1 VHPITRPEEH
11 TMREHD
17 AAVDAANVGDAER
30 GKAQRLLV
38 VANETLAGEG
48 AVHAIE
54 ELIARGARVLVVTPV
69 LISRARYWTSDLSA
83 GIERARERLAE
94 SLASLR
100 ARGIDADGTV
110 GDGHPLLAIE
120 DALRHFRAD
129 HLLIITHPPGRSNWL
144 EHRLV
149 EHADERFDLAVSHAV
164 VDLGAAGARAWPVHV
179 AHV

>member
-1 VHPITRPEEH
+1 
-11 TMREHD
+11 MRERD
-17 AAVDAANVGDAER
+17 AAVGAANVGDVDRVE
-30 GKAQRLLV
+30 AQRLLV

-54 ELIARGARVLVVTPV
+54 GLIARRAQVLVVAPV

-100 ARGIDADGTV
+100 ARGIDADGAV

-120 DALRHFRAD
+120 DALRHFPAD

-149 EHADERFDLAVSHAV
+149 ERADERFDLTLSHAV
-164 VDLGAAGARAWPVHV
+164 VDLEAAGALSRPVHV
-179 AHV
+179 AHA